1 MGWMSWEVFRCQ
13 TNCTA
18 APHACI
24 NAELY
29 TEMSTALAKE
39 GYLEA
44 GYRTVSIECAP
55 PVGLRCRHVCP
66 SLTLP
71 GGCCPAATA
80 GRPTI
85 RAATPRVSWSR
96 TLSAFPRE

>member
-1 MGWMSWEVFRCQ
+1 MSWEVFRCQ

-29 TEMSTALAKE
+29 TEMSTALAKD

-44 GYRTVSIECAP
+44 GYKTVSIECAASGFALP
-55 PVGLRCRHVCP
+55 PACP
-66 SLTLP
+66 SLTPLVAP
-71 GGCCPAATA
+71 PQRLLGGQRSGPRRLGSA
-80 GRPTI
+80 GAEP
-85 RAATPRVSWSR
+85 
-96 TLSAFPRE
+96 

>member
-44 GYRTVSIECAP
+44 GYKTVSIECAP
-55 PVGLRCRHVCP
+55 PAGLRCRHACP
-66 SLTLP
+66 SLTLCLAAAARQRLL
-71 GGCCPAATA
+71 GGQRSGPRRLGSA
-80 GRPTI
+80 GAEP
-85 RAATPRVSWSR
+85 
-96 TLSAFPRE
+96 